1 MQQVYV
7 IIIDMLQRIFVHL
20 SLVLLFAFTQM
31 GVVTHEISHF
41 NNSEQQ
47 QNQPSQPDK
56 NTAHSQCEKCISY
69 STIGGAVAASPFS
82 VALTVAQHVIVIST
96 PTSFQSTSTLAFR
109 ARAPPSSSQA

>member
-7 IIIDMLQRIFVHL
+7 IIIGMLQRIFVHL

-47 QNQPSQPDK
+47 QPSQPDK

-69 STIGGAVAASPFS
+69 STISGAVAATAFS
-82 VALTVAQHVIVIST
+82 FALTVAHHVIVIST
-96 PTSFQSTSTLAFR
+96 PTSFSSTPTLAFR
-109 ARAPPSSSQA
+109 ARAPPSTSQA